1 MLRKCFTILTLY
13 VANSMTE
20 NIQHSINEIRSK
32 ALRFR
37 EEIVVLQ
44 NERTRLEQVLND
56 VNHSL
61 SACKA
66 ELESVLGE
74 NHLLKTELEAT
85 KSQVV
90 DSHPHQVRSGEE
102 IDELVKEIEYCIGQ
116 LKK

>member
-1 MLRKCFTILTLY
+1 
-13 VANSMTE
+13 MTE

-44 NERTRLEQVLND
+44 NERTRLEQV
-56 VNHSL
+56 